1 LTFQVFQA
9 VVDLIPGEPVV
20 QSFVADFESGIWQ
33 GLRSVFN
40 NPSISGCA
48 FHWGQAVWRKVQEVG
63 LQVFK
68 Q

>member
-9 VVDLIPGEPVV
+9 VVDLLPSEPVV

-40 NPSISGCA
+40 NPSI
-48 FHWGQAVWRKVQEVG
+48 KVQEVG